1 MIFFYI
7 PLMDHMK
14 KVAGLVLSTFN
25 DDPVDRLSKN
35 QLQGNS
41 PLAVQSKELK
51 PIFTQINQCD

>member
-1 MIFFYI
+1 
-7 PLMDHMK
+7 MDHMK